1 MSGAWAWVGVSTVGL
16 ALSLLVT
23 WWLHRER
30 SFGCAL
36 TPGGRPPANAPL
48 IAVIVPAR
56 NEARNIRRCVE
67 ALLAQD
73 YPNYAVYVV
82 DDCSTDATPAILAEL
97 AAREARLTVIQAS
110 PLPPGWAGKPHA
122 LVLGVRA
129 AGAAAGWYCFVDA
142 DTFARPGLL
151 TAAYAT
157 AQAHGA
163 ALFSVFTR
171 QALGTFWERT
181 VMPLVFSALAVG
193 FPPSK
198 VNDPARPEAIANGQ
212 FILIER
218 GAYAAVG
225 GHAALR
231 GSVTE
236 DKDLAE
242 AVKRSGRRLLIA
254 DGRAL
259 VETRMYTSLP
269 ELWEGWT
276 KNIYLGLQGRLG
288 LLLFGAGVALS
299 GALALPGWL
308 LAGALWA
315 ALGGGLPAALVLAEA
330 LLAALVIVA
339 VRARVS
345 ALFEIPPSYALTLPL
360 GALVFAAMMAT
371 SALRGLSGRGVRWK
385 GRVYGG
391 PAGSEPGDADR
402 PTLPEP

>member
-1 MSGAWAWVGVSTVGL
+1 MSAAAWAWVGLSTVGL
-16 ALSLLVT
+16 AVSLWVT

-30 SFGCAL
+30 AFGYTL
-36 TPGGRPPANAPL
+36 TPGATSPADAPR

-73 YPNYAVYVV
+73 YPNYAVYVI
-82 DDCSTDATPAILAEL
+82 DDRSTDATPAILAEL
-97 AAREARLTVIQAS
+97 AARDPRLVVIQAP
-110 PLPPGWAGKPHA
+110 PLPAGWAGKPHA
-122 LVLGVRA
+122 LVQGVRA

-142 DTFARPGLL
+142 DTFAQPGLL
-151 TAAYAT
+151 TAAYT
-157 AQAHGA
+157 AAQSHGA
-163 ALFSVFTR
+163 ALFSLFTR

-218 GAYAAVG
+218 GAYEAVG
-225 GHAALR
+225 GHTALR
-231 GSVTE
+231 GSITE

-242 AVKRSGRRLLIA
+242 RVKRSGRRLLIA

-269 ELWEGWT
+269 EMWEGWT
-276 KNIYLGLQGRLG
+276 KNIYLGLQGRFG
-288 LLLFGAGVALS
+288 LLLFGALVALS

-308 LAGALWA
+308 LAGGLWL
-315 ALGGGLPAALVLAEA
+315 ALGGGLPALIVLAEA

-345 ALFEIPPSYALTLPL
+345 VLFEIPAIYALTLPL
-360 GALVFAAMMAT
+360 GALIFAAMMAT

-385 GRVYGG
+385 GRLYGG
-391 PAGSEPGDADR
+391 PAGSEKG
-402 PTLPEP
+402 E